1 MASINGPEG
10 IACSL
15 LNKSSEKHQITHLD
29 TKNIMEIN
37 NEA

>member
-1 MASINGPEG
+1 MASINAPEG

-15 LNKSSEKHQITHLD
+15 LNYYCEKYQITHLD
-29 TKNIMEIN
+29 TKNTMEIN